1 MVLHSLINL
10 FSFHFRH
17 IRGALLKMKLACN
30 LFIILYKFLLCSFY
44 FFIHFLS
51 ILKNPG
57 ARINE
62 PCPTVLQKIPKPTPP
77 AKVKDEK

>member
-44 FFIHFLS
+44 FFILLPWYS
-51 ILKNPG
+51 ENQG

-62 PCPTVLQKIPKPTPP
+62 PCPTVLQKTPKPTPP